1 MDVIHAF
8 LIVKMVTNRTKHH
21 IWVIFGILKFKNFWN
36 LSPYSFQTTI
46 IVFQSLFKQSTK
58 HLPSIGALEHFETVC
73 KEGKGNKLIIIHFY
87 TNTPR
92 EKWPNTE
99 FLLIHI
105 FPYLDWIRAGKNSRF
120 GHFSRSINYQ
130 HFVRTRCFAI
140 NGIKTHG
147 QRLMKKECL
156 IL

>member
-8 LIVKMVTNRTKHH
+8 LNVKMVTNRTKHH
-21 IWVIFGILKFKNFWN
+21 IWVIFGILKFKDFWN

-105 FPYLDWIRAGKNSRF
+105 FPYLDWIRAGKTPYLDTFHAVTITNTSLGR
-120 GHFSRSINYQ
+120 GVLPLTESKLTGR
-130 HFVRTRCFAI
+130 
-140 NGIKTHG
+140 GWW
-147 QRLMKKECL
+147 KKSV
-156 IL
+156 